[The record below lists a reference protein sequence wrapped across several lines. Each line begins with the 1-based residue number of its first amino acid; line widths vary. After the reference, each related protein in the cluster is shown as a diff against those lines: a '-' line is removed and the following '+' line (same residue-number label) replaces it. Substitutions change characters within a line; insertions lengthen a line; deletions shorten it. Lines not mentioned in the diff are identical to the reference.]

1 MPNLR
6 MLANKLQMALVQRGR
21 RIAIQQFQTYSEK
34 SGRMVTRYVC
44 AEKRPNGK
52 RRVLFESWQLA
63 EVLQYLA
70 EELNAGDGEDT
81 C

>member
-21 RIAIQQFQTYSEK
+21 RITIHQYQTYSEK

-44 AEKRPNGK
+44 AEKQPNGK
-52 RRVLFESWQLA
+52 RRVLFESWQLV
-63 EVLQYLA
+63 EVVQFLA
-70 EELNAGDGEDT
+70 AELNAGDGEDT